1 MRLWWFVVLQ
11 HVITF
16 ILRGLATR
24 YSIKYFTRL
33 EYDISYDDI
42 LLDFTLLES
51 SAKLSGTEINGCI
64 NMILLKKKK
73 KTKKHSWSKTGWM
86 QNTTTAKLR

>member
-1 MRLWWFVVLQ
+1 MRLRWFVVLQ

-33 EYDISYDDI
+33 EYDIPYDEI
-42 LLDFTLLES
+42 LLDFTLLKS
-51 SAKLSGTEINGCI
+51 FVKVMVSAGTEIWV
-64 NMILLKKKK
+64 
-73 KTKKHSWSKTGWM
+73 H
-86 QNTTTAKLR
+86 

>member
-33 EYDISYDDI
+33 EYDIPYDEI
-42 LLDFTLLES
+42 LQDFTLLES
-51 SAKLSGTEINGCI
+51 YVTLSMERAGTVINVA
-64 NMILLKKKK
+64 MY
-73 KTKKHSWSKTGWM
+73 
-86 QNTTTAKLR
+86 